1 RSSQAG
7 REVIELVKELRAL
20 AES

>member
-1 RSSQAG
+1 SQAG